1 MQITDQNPTT
11 QLMDTK
17 EWQRKSLPIEELYN
31 QLDIIKKRQQVA
43 YDMNK
48 PDMAIGLQA
57 GIDRLDK
64 IIAYRLSTD
73 NNETNQHDE

>member
-1 MQITDQNPTT
+1 MQITDQPSTNI
-11 QLMDTK
+11 LMDTK

-31 QLDIIKKRQQVA
+31 QLDIINKRQQIA
-43 YDMNK
+43 LEMGK
-48 PDMAIGLQA
+48 PEMANGLQS
-57 GIDRLDK
+57 GIDRLNK